1 LWSTETIMKL
11 NKLAAIISAGI
22 SCVYLTQCTAV
33 HQMATFGT
41 KTIDNEA
48 ALQDTKPPTNG
59 VYTYPVTRI
68 HHASTDY
75 FLSGEY
81 GLPLIHN

>member
-1 LWSTETIMKL
+1 M
-11 NKLAAIISAGI
+11 LAYR
-22 SCVYLTQCTAV
+22 VRTLTQCTSV

-68 HHASTDY
+68 HQDSTDY
-75 FLSGEY
+75 FFKWRIWQIS
-81 GLPLIHN
+81 

>member
-1 LWSTETIMKL
+1 MKL

-22 SCVYLTQCTAV
+22 SCAYLTQCTSV

-68 HHASTDY
+68 HQDSTDY
-75 FLSGEY
+75 FF
-81 GLPLIHN
+81 